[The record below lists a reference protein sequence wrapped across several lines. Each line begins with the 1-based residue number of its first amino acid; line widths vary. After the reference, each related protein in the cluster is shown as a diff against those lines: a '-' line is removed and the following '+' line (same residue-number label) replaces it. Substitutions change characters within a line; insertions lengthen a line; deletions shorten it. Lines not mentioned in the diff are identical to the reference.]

1 MPSEEKRAHVRTRVR
16 YAVRVRCGT
25 KGEFAGVVENLGAL
39 GAFVSTPDFDVLLE
53 VGQRVSL
60 SVVRPDVEPLEAE
73 GEIVRLEQEFSG
85 GDIRRS
91 FAVRFDREVKP

>member
-1 MPSEEKRAHVRTRVR
+1 MASEEKRAHQRTRVR

-25 KGEFAGVVENLGAL
+25 GGEFAGVVENLGAL
-39 GAFVSTPDFDVLLE
+39 GAFISTPDFDVPLE

-60 SVVRPDVEPLEAE
+60 SVVRADAAPFDAE

-85 GDIRRS
+85 GDIRRC
-91 FAVRFDREVKP
+91 FAVRFDAEVSR